1 MYQQI
6 IEILKQNNIQFTNI
20 LWRDEFGKLQLND
33 NEDWVEYI
41 EDQIDMGILFYFS
54 TKEKTYFK
62 YLRQINLGFTNVILL
77 EEIKN
82 ENNSN

>member
-6 IEILKQNNIQFTNI
+6 IKILKQNNIQFTNI
-20 LWRDEFGKLQLND
+20 LWRDEFGKLQLNE
-33 NEDWVEYI
+33 NEDWIEYI
-41 EDQIDMGILFYFS
+41 EDQTDMGILFYFS